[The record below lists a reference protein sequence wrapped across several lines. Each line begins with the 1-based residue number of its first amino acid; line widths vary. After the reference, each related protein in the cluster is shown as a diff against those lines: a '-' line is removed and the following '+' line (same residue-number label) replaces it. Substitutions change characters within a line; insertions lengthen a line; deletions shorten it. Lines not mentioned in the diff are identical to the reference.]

1 MYSWWSVRALIQSM
15 EGLTRSIGIYYVLGL
30 VLCNMEASQWTLEG
44 VCGQVTLKRNFE
56 HSSQHR
62 SGQIVVA

>member
-1 MYSWWSVRALIQSM
+1 M